1 VERVAQESFDLV
13 FMDVQ
18 MPVMDGLE
26 AAAAIRRLPDRQSLP
41 ILAMTAN
48 AFSED
53 RELCLAAGMND
64 HLAKPIELDKLQTL
78 LLLWLPLRPQSA
90 AEGGNG
96 QAGSEA
102 SSGIDLLRCL
112 DGMDTEAGL
121 QLLQGDSEGY
131 LRLLLQC
138 TEHHGE
144 DGQRLASL
152 ATTGD
157 YPGLRQRAHAL
168 KGATATL
175 GAWRIAELASE
186 VEQMAASGSGT
197 EILLNKID
205 ILKQVIELLCRQI
218 TEAATPAVTTVA
230 PSRYNPEQINEVLT
244 RMEQLLAIEDSVVND
259 LYLAHREMLA
269 AAFTMQARHL
279 GRLIDDFDYAE
290 ALSLV
295 RNLLTAHDAN
305 TPSPPNMPPT

>member
-1 VERVAQESFDLV
+1 
-13 FMDVQ
+13 
-18 MPVMDGLE
+18 
-26 AAAAIRRLPDRQSLP
+26 
-41 ILAMTAN
+41 
-48 AFSED
+48 
-53 RELCLAAGMND
+53 
-64 HLAKPIELDKLQTL
+64 
-78 LLLWLPLRPQSA
+78 
-90 AEGGNG
+90 
-96 QAGSEA
+96 
-102 SSGIDLLRCL
+102 
-112 DGMDTEAGL
+112 
-121 QLLQGDSEGY
+121 
-131 LRLLLQC
+131 
-138 TEHHGE
+138 
-144 DGQRLASL
+144 
-152 ATTGD
+152 
-157 YPGLRQRAHAL
+157 
-168 KGATATL
+168 
-175 GAWRIAELASE
+175 
-186 VEQMAASGSGT
+186 MAASGSGT

-205 ILKQVIELLCRQI
+205 MLKQAIELLCRQI